1 MNTSKNR
8 HVKLFYAMSEENKVD
23 SDYKVVFNLGYE
35 LAKELNLKS
44 PIFMDF
50 NSGDDNTNAM
60 QAAV

>member
-1 MNTSKNR
+1 M
-8 HVKLFYAMSEENKVD
+8 KLFYAMSEENKVD